1 MHVIHKQNCSR
12 SRPGYVAPP
21 SERVVLF
28 SLAVVFGEIRR
39 ICQCIPNSKFF
50 QVDLFLTRTETKW
63 QARHQAVAAEGQT
76 GECRSKMWKENHL
89 QQGSPSPK
97 FWTG

>member
-1 MHVIHKQNCSR
+1 MKIRIFTLFFRHVAHAHLTLRITSRNSLRFAPGLASCSI
-12 SRPGYVAPP
+12 
-21 SERVVLF
+21 L
-28 SLAVVFGEIRR
+28 
-39 ICQCIPNSKFF
+39 K
-50 QVDLFLTRTETKW
+50 RTETKW

-89 QQGSPSPK
+89 QQRSPSPK

>member
-1 MHVIHKQNCSR
+1 MYDFNVFQWDMPWNVLDRR
-12 SRPGYVAPP
+12 SIFGMIIRLDSCARNSYTKLQQDRPGYVAPP

-50 QVDLFLTRTETKW
+50 QVDLF
-63 QARHQAVAAEGQT
+63 
-76 GECRSKMWKENHL
+76 
-89 QQGSPSPK
+89 
-97 FWTG
+97 

>member
-28 SLAVVFGEIRR
+28 SLAVVFDEIRR

-50 QVDLFLTRTETKW
+50 QVDLF
-63 QARHQAVAAEGQT
+63 
-76 GECRSKMWKENHL
+76 
-89 QQGSPSPK
+89 
-97 FWTG
+97 